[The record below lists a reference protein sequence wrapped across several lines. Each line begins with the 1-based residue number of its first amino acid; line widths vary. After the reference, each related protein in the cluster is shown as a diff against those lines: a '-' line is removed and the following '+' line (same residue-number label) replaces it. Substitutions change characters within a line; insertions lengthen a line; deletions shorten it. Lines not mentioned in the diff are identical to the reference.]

1 MFGLN
6 TGRRLPATEGVAPPA
21 PSRRFRDARLE
32 RDGYF
37 AVQNLISAEEAQRIR
52 AILLKLLEQR
62 AGFEQGAFLDLVGA
76 ESTGTHRLPQI
87 LRPSDYS
94 RELHESEFFKRA
106 TELARSLLGP
116 SARFASDHTILKPAR
131 VGPETPWHQ
140 DEAFRDPG
148 MDWHEIS
155 IWLALQPV
163 DVSNGCM
170 QFVPGS
176 HRVGILPHRPLGN
189 DSRVHALE
197 CYTGFDR
204 ADAVPCPLPVGGCT
218 VHTARTLHYAG
229 PNLSDQDRVCYVL
242 IFDLPPVPSA
252 TMHEAPWLAERRTAR
267 DAREAAWRRGRGK
280 ITYYLQRLRRINYSR
295 PDHLFYVVRTAGK
308 MLRRKLS
315 RAIRSDA

>member
-1 MFGLN
+1 MLGM
-6 TGRRLPATEGVAPPA
+6 TKDRSGPATALASTPVAG
-21 PSRRFRDARLE
+21 RRFRDARLE

-52 AILLKLLEQR
+52 AILLELLEQR

-76 ESTGTHRLPQI
+76 EKGETHRLPQI

-94 RELHESEFFKRA
+94 RKLHESEFFKRA

-116 SARFASDHTILKPAR
+116 GARFASDHTILKPAH

-176 HRVGILPHRPLGN
+176 HKIGILPHRPLGN

-197 CYTGFDR
+197 CYTGFDK
-204 ADAVPCPLPVGGCT
+204 ADAVPCPLPAGGCT
-218 VHTARTLHYAG
+218 VHTSRTLHYAG
-229 PNLSDQDRVCYVL
+229 PNLANEHRVCYVL
-242 IFDLPPVPSA
+242 IFDLPPVPA
-252 TMHEAPWLAERRTAR
+252 ARTHEAPWLADRRTDR
-267 DAREAAWRRGRGK
+267 DAREAAWRRGSGK
-280 ITYYLQRLRRINYSR
+280 VIYYLQRLRRINYSR
-295 PDHLFYVVRTAGK
+295 PDHLFYVARAAGK
-308 MLRRKLS
+308 VLRRKLFGS
-315 RAIRSDA
+315 VKTDA